1 MKRSKDS
8 DNDDAPSGKRTKGA
22 AAPPAP
28 APTAPPA
35 PVLAPAPAPQPR
47 PAPHPAARM
56 GEGAYCTWC
65 GRLQSEHRQEG
76 PIPPPLASGALQAR
90 WEQLSD
96 YTNAVR
102 TPQGIWLAVRT
113 TVHSYN
119 QTPQQPPRAPPPS
132 QPPPSQPPPSP
143 PQPPP
148 QAQLVPD
155 QGVAARA
162 DPTK

>member
-35 PVLAPAPAPQPR
+35 PVLAPQPR
-47 PAPHPAARM
+47 PALHPAART
-56 GEGAYCTWC
+56 GEGPYCTWC

-76 PIPPPLASGALQAR
+76 PIPPSGPQAR

-96 YTNAVR
+96 YTNTVR

-119 QTPQQPPRAPPPS
+119 QTPQQPPPRTQPP
-132 QPPPSQPPPSP
+132 QPPPSQPPS
-143 PQPPP
+143 QPPP

-155 QGVAARA
+155 QGVATRV

>member
-22 AAPPAP
+22 AAP
-28 APTAPPA
+28 
-35 PVLAPAPAPQPR
+35 PAPQPR

-96 YTNAVR
+96 YTNTVR

-119 QTPQQPPRAPPPS
+119 QTPQQPPPRTQPP
-132 QPPPSQPPPSP
+132 QPPPSQPPS
-143 PQPPP
+143 QPPP

-155 QGVAARA
+155 QGVATRV